1 MIFREFEYP
10 ISNYYL
16 VKDVMNFCRGHFYDS
31 DYFKIIPFQYLVH
44 MYVEY
49 FNKPH
54 FFLPQFYNFRVWFL
68 SALEKFREFKLQILK
83 DKVVKNFIQSDYK
96 ILTFEMRQMVLNY
109 ETHSCNELFR
119 FNFYIILPVVK

>member
-1 MIFREFEYP
+1 
-10 ISNYYL
+10 
-16 VKDVMNFCRGHFYDS
+16 
-31 DYFKIIPFQYLVH
+31 

-83 DKVVKNFIQSDYK
+83 DKVVKNFIQNDYK
-96 ILTFEMRQMVLNY
+96 ILTFETRQMVLNY
-109 ETHSCNELFR
+109 ETHSCNELFLKIQLLYYSSSSKVR
-119 FNFYIILPVVK
+119 LISKFTVNSQCLNHPPLLKAQHDLELNEF